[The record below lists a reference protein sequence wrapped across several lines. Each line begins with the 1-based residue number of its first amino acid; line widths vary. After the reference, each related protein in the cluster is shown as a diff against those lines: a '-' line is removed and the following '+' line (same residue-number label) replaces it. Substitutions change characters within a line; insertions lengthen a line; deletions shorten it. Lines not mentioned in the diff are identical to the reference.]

1 MKRVKSA
8 PANIAEMVNR
18 KKPAPLSSASNLVL
32 LCKTQEQYQKQKQ
45 EQYQKQYQ
53 TQEQYQEQTQKQE
66 NQQTILSK
74 PKISLTP
81 FKTQKNIE
89 KTVHSVMLD
98 YIGDKQVLDTNDEG
112 VLLISIIYYTIC
124 EKTFTKKNLNEFMLF
139 LIQTFIKYLFT
150 HKLHNYYI
158 DHSEEINAKIAML
171 HHNMHIF

>member
-1 MKRVKSA
+1 MKRIKSA

-32 LCKTQEQYQKQKQ
+32 LCKTQEQEQEQKQ
-45 EQYQKQYQ
+45 EQEQYQ
-53 TQEQYQEQTQKQE
+53 TQE

-112 VLLISIIYYTIC
+112 VLLISIMYYTIC

-171 HHNMHIF
+171 HHSIHIF

>member
-32 LCKTQEQYQKQKQ
+32 LCKTK
-45 EQYQKQYQ
+45 
-53 TQEQYQEQTQKQE
+53 TQE

-112 VLLISIIYYTIC
+112 VLLISIMYYTIC

-139 LIQTFIKYLFT
+139 IIQTFIKYLFT

-158 DHSEEINAKIAML
+158 DHSEAINTKIAML
-171 HHNMHIF
+171 QHSILAF

>member
-18 KKPAPLSSASNLVL
+18 KKPALLSTTSNLVL
-32 LCKTQEQYQKQKQ
+32 LCKTQDQDQDQD
-45 EQYQKQYQ
+45 
-53 TQEQYQEQTQKQE
+53 QE

-112 VLLISIIYYTIC
+112 VLLISILYYYIC

-158 DHSEEINAKIAML
+158 DHSEEINSKIAML
-171 HHNMHIF
+171 HHSIHIF

>member
-32 LCKTQEQYQKQKQ
+32 LCKTQ
-45 EQYQKQYQ
+45 
-53 TQEQYQEQTQKQE
+53 YQEQTQKQE
-66 NQQTILSK
+66 HQQTILSK

-139 LIQTFIKYLFT
+139 LIQTFLKYLFT

-158 DHSEEINAKIAML
+158 EHSEEINTKIAML

>member
-32 LCKTQEQYQKQKQ
+32 LCKTQTQ
-45 EQYQKQYQ
+45 EQY
-53 TQEQYQEQTQKQE
+53 QEQYQEQTQKQE

-112 VLLISIIYYTIC
+112 VLLISIMYYTIC

-171 HHNMHIF
+171 HHSIHIF